1 MEDREKKRRK
11 HKKKFERHVEH
22 SGKSNMTYFGV
33 QEAKRKNQGEAIFVK
48 KIVKN
53 FLQIMK
59 STNGYI

>member
-33 QEAKRKNQGEAIFVK
+33 QEAKRE
-48 KIVKN
+48 KIREKQ
-53 FLQIMK
+53 FL
-59 STNGYI
+59 